1 MKINRKEPPSERVAA
16 ILEDYAKRGVFRGF
30 SRAPSRSGKAVFKMV
45 WHRGRDFELIFD
57 STRKTLRFP
66 VVLPEVAPASSMYA
80 DFQEFVKARFSA
92 DLPDHRRIDERK
104 AVIRSAN
111 RKGNVSLSLTVLDTD
126 FEYGVR
132 KLVNLVH
139 EVFLDFLLDGRYYD
153 YLVETFDLDPD
164 HL

>member
-1 MKINRKEPPSERVAA
+1 MSVWRRYSRTTRNGASSGDLAAHPAAPAKQCSRWSGIAAA
-16 ILEDYAKRGVFRGF
+16 I
-30 SRAPSRSGKAVFKMV
+30 SS
-45 WHRGRDFELIFD
+45 LIFD